1 MESRSLSLREFN
13 KKRIKNRTNLNLEK
27 IYQNDNYLIQTLKRT
42 KRVTIENPVDKF
54 ELNLQRLLKKI
65 YKEIKFLNDPII
77 KEINNENNNFQ
88 SDYNRLLENFQNNTS
103 VIFQDLINLYKNK
116 GYKIPYLNCDHNL
129 FKVNPLIEEN
139 TNKII
144 HYFLLQRSVKTKK
157 EILLIKSLVFLR
169 KLIKLI
175 VNNNKAKKKNEKN
188 ISIDIPDNKNTI
200 DDIEELKK
208 SIREI
213 IKLIESYTNVDEND
227 SKINKSQLKF
237 NTKMRTL
244 NVNGK
249 SSKVLINYNLISSNK
264 SNKSKISFLD
274 KRKDIIHKSSRVLT
288 HENLFHHDDEK
299 ANTLKNINIPKR
311 GTSSREIKRRK
322 KTFNTCEQN
331 KEQNNYLKNNII
343 EINDKFYKSEKRGEM
358 SKILYNNTFENSNKK
373 ININLNSKKFSKT
386 LYNFKSLNKTDK
398 INKSSLPL
406 FIRTQTVEK
415 NKNNEKGLDKKKSNL
430 ERSRNYFNTSLF
442 TNKTEFFNFAYKR
455 LKKGNFEDI
464 DKYVKKYLNEIECK
478 SNEEINNTI
487 SRYDYKNFQNNLNE
501 IETFI
506 KKSELDRKTEK
517 IYVNSFISRRV
528 VNSLKN
534 MREKESQIS
543 KFNKIITTLGNIKN
557 K

>member
-188 ISIDIPDNKNTI
+188 ISIDIPDNRNTI

-213 IKLIESYTNVDEND
+213 IRLIESYTNVDEND

-274 KRKDIIHKSSRVLT
+274 KRKDVIHKSSRVLT

>member
-1 MESRSLSLREFN
+1 MESGSLSLREFN
-13 KKRIKNRTNLNLEK
+13 KKRIKNRPNLNLEK

-42 KRVTIENPVDKF
+42 KRVTIENPVDIF
-54 ELNLQRLLKKI
+54 EHNLQRLLKKI

-88 SDYNRLLENFQNNTS
+88 SDYNRLLEKFQNNTS

-144 HYFLLQRSVKTKK
+144 HYFLLQRNVKTKK

-169 KLIKLI
+169 KLNKLI
-175 VNNNKAKKKNEKN
+175 VNNNKIKKKNEKN
-188 ISIDIPDNKNTI
+188 ISIDISDNKNTI
-200 DDIEELKK
+200 EDIEELKK

-213 IKLIESYTNVDEND
+213 IRLIESYTKVDEND
-227 SKINKSQLKF
+227 SKINKTRLKF

-244 NVNGK
+244 NIKGK
-249 SSKVLINYNLISSNK
+249 SSKVLINHNLISSNRN
-264 SNKSKISFLD
+264 NKSKIIFLD
-274 KRKDIIHKSSRVLT
+274 KIKDDIIHKSSRELT
-288 HENLFHHDDEK
+288 HENFFPYDDEK
-299 ANTLKNINIPKR
+299 SNTLKNINIPKR
-311 GTSSREIKRRK
+311 GISSREIKRRK
-322 KTFNTCEQN
+322 KTFNTYKQN

-343 EINDKFYKSEKRGEM
+343 EINDKFYKSEKRGEI

-373 ININLNSKKFSKT
+373 LNINLNSKKFYKT
-386 LYNFKSLNKTDK
+386 LNNFKSLNKTDK
-398 INKSSLPL
+398 INKGSLPL

-415 NKNNEKGLDKKKSNL
+415 KDNEKGLNKKRINL
-430 ERSRNYFNTSLF
+430 ERSRNFFNTSLF

-464 DKYVKKYLNEIECK
+464 DKYVKKYLNEVECK
-478 SNEEINNTI
+478 SNEEIYNTI

-506 KKSELDRKTEK
+506 KKSDLDRKTEK
-517 IYVNSFISRRV
+517 IYLNSFISRRV
-528 VNSLKN
+528 ANSLKN

-543 KFNKIITTLGNIKN
+543 KFNKIITTIGNVKN

>member
-188 ISIDIPDNKNTI
+188 ISIDIPDNRNTI

-213 IKLIESYTNVDEND
+213 IRLIESYTNVDEND

-299 ANTLKNINIPKR
+299 ANTLNNINIPKR

>member
-1 MESRSLSLREFN
+1 M
-13 KKRIKNRTNLNLEK
+13 
-27 IYQNDNYLIQTLKRT
+27 
-42 KRVTIENPVDKF
+42 KF
-54 ELNLQRLLKKI
+54 
-65 YKEIKFLNDPII
+65 
-77 KEINNENNNFQ
+77 
-88 SDYNRLLENFQNNTS
+88 S
-103 VIFQDLINLYKNK
+103 
-116 GYKIPYLNCDHNL
+116 
-129 FKVNPLIEEN
+129 
-139 TNKII
+139 
-144 HYFLLQRSVKTKK
+144 
-157 EILLIKSLVFLR
+157 
-169 KLIKLI
+169 
-175 VNNNKAKKKNEKN
+175 
-188 ISIDIPDNKNTI
+188 
-200 DDIEELKK
+200 
-208 SIREI
+208 
-213 IKLIESYTNVDEND
+213 
-227 SKINKSQLKF
+227 
-237 NTKMRTL
+237 
-244 NVNGK
+244 
-249 SSKVLINYNLISSNK
+249 
-264 SNKSKISFLD
+264 
-274 KRKDIIHKSSRVLT
+274 
-288 HENLFHHDDEK
+288 
-299 ANTLKNINIPKR
+299 
-311 GTSSREIKRRK
+311 
-322 KTFNTCEQN
+322 
-331 KEQNNYLKNNII
+331 
-343 EINDKFYKSEKRGEM
+343 
-358 SKILYNNTFENSNKK
+358 K

>member
-188 ISIDIPDNKNTI
+188 ISIDIPDNRNTI

-213 IKLIESYTNVDEND
+213 IRLIESYTNVDEND

>member
-1 MESRSLSLREFN
+1 MESGSLSLREFN

-188 ISIDIPDNKNTI
+188 ISIDIPDNRNTI

-213 IKLIESYTNVDEND
+213 IRLIESYTNVDEND

>member
-188 ISIDIPDNKNTI
+188 ISIDIPDNRNTI

-213 IKLIESYTNVDEND
+213 IRLIESYTNVDEND

-430 ERSRNYFNTSLF
+430 ERSRYYFNTSLF